1 MKLHKIECTLTDEQL
16 GLLCEVLAER
26 HHKLHLRTLD
36 MKSSSLKYEE
46 EVNPRSSKILICADI
61 DANRQLDICSS
72 LIAEIE
78 SKL

>member
-1 MKLHKIECTLTDEQL
+1 MPHKIECILTDEQL

-26 HHKLHLRTLD
+26 HYTLY
-36 MKSSSLKYEE
+36 MKTLNLKSSSLKYEE
-46 EVNPRSSKILICADI
+46 EVHLLGSKILTWAET
-61 DANRQLDICSS
+61 DAHKQLDICSS

>member
-1 MKLHKIECTLTDEQL
+1 MKLHKIECALTDEQL
-16 GLLCEVLAER
+16 GLLCEVLSER
-26 HHKLHLRTLD
+26 HHKLYLRTLD

-46 EVNPRSSKILICADI
+46 EINRVGSKIITVAEF
-61 DANRQLDICSS
+61 DAVKQLALCSS

>member
-1 MKLHKIECTLTDEQL
+1 MPHKIECTLNDEQL
-16 GLLCEVLAER
+16 GLLCEVLSER
-26 HHKLHLRTLD
+26 HHKLYLRTLD

-46 EVNPRSSKILICADI
+46 EINPRGSKIINCADI
-61 DANRQLDICSS
+61 DANRQLDVCSS